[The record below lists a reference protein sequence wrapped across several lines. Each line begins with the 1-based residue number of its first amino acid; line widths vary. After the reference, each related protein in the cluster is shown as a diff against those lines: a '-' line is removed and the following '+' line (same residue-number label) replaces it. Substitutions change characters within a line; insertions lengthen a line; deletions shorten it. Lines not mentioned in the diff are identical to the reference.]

1 MNITAGEIAQVLKE
15 AAGALD
21 GSFIH
26 KVYQTGAQEWTLETR
41 QGDERLWLLISLS
54 PRNGR
59 IHLLQK
65 APEDTLPLEG
75 FARTLKKTITRRKV
89 LSIRQMG
96 GDRVAHI
103 TLGGAGGEM
112 TLAVELMG
120 TVGNMYLFDQ
130 EGRVG
135 AKALPR
141 KSRNEPGAIYV
152 LPETH
157 KSKAQDHAAL
167 ALKPVDGA
175 RFPFNLAMERRS
187 EGPAMEE
194 KLGDARA
201 MILSPLRVDLKKME
215 KLRKKLEGEMAALR
229 GYEGYRKLGDLLKTN
244 YHSIMKG
251 AALVEVDDLF
261 SPGMEKITIALDP
274 AKGPEKNAEAYYK
287 KHRKFEKGAPRIE
300 QELSSL
306 KSKEEPIRKRM
317 EAVKGAETLADLA
330 PFLAREDDATSPGK
344 SVGAKGY
351 GAKGSGARGSGAKGG
366 KKEKESAQYSGPRRF
381 ISSEGHT
388 ILVGRNDQE
397 NDEITFRIANGRDL
411 WLHARDYPG
420 SHVVAR
426 LPKGVEPSARTIQ
439 EAAMIALKYSK
450 AAKGGKGEVTW
461 CLAKQI
467 KKPKGA
473 PAGKVLVHGA
483 KSVSARIDE
492 EAIQAMK
499 VK

>member
-1 MNITAGEIAQVLKE
+1 MSITSGEIALVLEE

-21 GSFIH
+21 GAFVH
-26 KVYQTGAQEWTLETR
+26 KVYQTGAFEWILETR
-41 QGDERLWLLISLS
+41 QGEERMWLLISLS
-54 PRNGR
+54 ARNGR

-75 FARTLKKTITRRKV
+75 FARTLKKTVVRKKI

-96 GDRVAHI
+96 EDRVVHI
-103 TLGGAGGEM
+103 TLGGAGGET
-112 TLAVELMG
+112 TLAVEIMG
-120 TVGNMYLFDQ
+120 TAGNIYLFDYD
-130 EGRVG
+130 GKVG

-152 LPETH
+152 LPETR
-157 KSKAQDHAAL
+157 KSAGPAHASQEM
-167 ALKPVDGA
+167 KPVSGA
-175 RFPFNLAMERRS
+175 RFPYNLAMERRC

-194 KLGDARA
+194 KLGDAKS
-201 MILSPLRVDLKKME
+201 MILSPMRAELKKME
-215 KLRKKLEGEMAALR
+215 KLRKKLAGEMTTLQ
-229 GYEGYRKLGDLLKTN
+229 GYEACRKLGDLLKSN
-244 YHSIMKG
+244 YHSIVKG
-251 AALVEVDDLF
+251 ATMVEVDDLF
-261 SPGMEKITIALDP
+261 SPEMGKITIPLDP

-287 KHRKFEKGAPRIE
+287 KHRKFEKGGLRIA
-300 QELSSL
+300 QELASL
-306 KSKEEPIRKRM
+306 ESKEAPIRKRM
-317 EAVKGAETLADLA
+317 EEVNSAETLADLV
-330 PFLAREDDATSPGK
+330 PFLPQGDDA
-344 SVGAKGY
+344 AKP
-351 GAKGSGARGSGAKGG
+351 AKNQRTKGG
-366 KKEKESAQYSGPRRF
+366 KKEKAAAQYSGPRRF

-426 LPKGVEPSARTIQ
+426 LPKGVEPTARTIQ

-450 AAKGGKGEVTW
+450 AAKAGKGEVTW
-461 CLAKQI
+461 CLAKHI

-483 KSVSARIDE
+483 KSVSVRIDE
-492 EAIQAMK
+492 EAIKGMK